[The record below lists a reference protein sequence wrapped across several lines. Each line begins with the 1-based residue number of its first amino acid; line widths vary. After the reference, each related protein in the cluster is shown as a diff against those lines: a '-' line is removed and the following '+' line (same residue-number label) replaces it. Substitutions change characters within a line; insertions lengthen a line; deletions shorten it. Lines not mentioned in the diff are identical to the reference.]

1 MQITYTLLPGLH
13 GLATLLEPLMKQLG
27 DVKVECIE
35 YPTDIPQSYDS
46 LSSWLSNNVDWT
58 KPRVL
63 VAESFSGP
71 LALRAAE
78 AFPESIQSVVLA
90 ASFCNSPTTPNLAL
104 LPLRPLL
111 MLKPTRTAIRHFL
124 LGPDSSDDEV
134 NSLRKIVAAIP
145 SRILSQRVRSI
156 LKLQAEDCPSIKQ
169 TPMLILQAQDD
180 NMIPWE
186 TQNQLRMQYP
196 HATTHWLDSPH
207 LILQNNPAESCTFI
221 KQFISQHSN
230 LPTYA

>member
-13 GLATLLEPLMKQLG
+13 GLATLFEPLINELG
-27 DVKVECIE
+27 DVMIECVE

-46 LSSWLSNNVDWT
+46 LSDWLTNNIDWSQ
-58 KPRVL
+58 PRVL

-71 LALRAAE
+71 LALRMANK
-78 AFPESIQSVVLA
+78 FPEAIQALVLA

-111 MLKPTRTAIRHFL
+111 MLKPSRAAIRHFL
-124 LGPDSSDDEV
+124 LGPDASNNEV
-134 NSLRKIVAAIP
+134 NDLRKTIAEIP
-145 SRILSQRVRSI
+145 ARALSQRVRSI
-156 LKLQAEDCPSIKQ
+156 LKLRHEDCPSINQ

-186 TQNQLRMQYP
+186 TQNQLRMQYQ

-207 LILQNNPAESCTFI
+207 LVLQRHPVESSEFI
-221 KQFISQHSN
+221 KQFISQHSTQ
-230 LPTYA
+230 LTYA